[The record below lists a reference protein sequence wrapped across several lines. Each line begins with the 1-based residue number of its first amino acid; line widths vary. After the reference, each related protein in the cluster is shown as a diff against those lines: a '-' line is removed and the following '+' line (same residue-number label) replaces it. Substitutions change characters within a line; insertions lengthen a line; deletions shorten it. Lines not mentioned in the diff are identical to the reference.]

1 MKARRL
7 ASIWA
12 FFLVVCCIFF
22 GEHTAGAHSLDSAT
36 LTLKEVEAGRFAV
49 HWQAASSA
57 LMQQP
62 QPAVFPQPCSLSARG
77 LNCGPSG
84 LAGTIG
90 FPWLADSDTRVLVQ
104 IDWIDGTR
112 LMRIADRRKPNVSI
126 YSSTRDSGWHRIQP
140 IVSDYTRLGIEHIF
154 TGYDHLL
161 FVLAL
166 TLLVRQGRR
175 LVATITAFTIAHSV
189 TLACAALGWLRLP
202 AAAVEAEIALS
213 IVLVCAECLRPPGSL
228 TQRFPWLVSFLFGL
242 LHGLGFASALLEIGL
257 PKDHVPLA
265 LLFFNV
271 GVELG
276 QLAVIGVF
284 LGLGFLAVRL
294 IKRSSWYLRT
304 LVYAMGTLAAFWS
317 IERAVA
323 LFSQ

>member
-1 MKARRL
+1 MKTKKRA
-7 ASIWA
+7 AFWA
-12 FFLVVCCIFF
+12 LFLVVFCISF
-22 GEHTAGAHSLDSAT
+22 GEHTAVAHSLDSAT
-36 LTLKEVEAGRFAV
+36 LTLKEVSAGRFAV

-57 LMQQP
+57 LMQQS
-62 QPAVFPQPCSLSARG
+62 QPAVFPRPCLLASG
-77 LNCGPSG
+77 ELNCGRSG
-84 LAGTIG
+84 LAGTIE

-104 IDWIDGTR
+104 IDWMSGARFMR
-112 LMRIADRRKPNVSI
+112 LADRRRPTISV
-126 YSSTRDSGWHRIQP
+126 YSSTHHNAWQRVKP
-140 IVSDYTRLGIEHIF
+140 IVSDYTRLGVEHIF

-175 LVATITAFTIAHSV
+175 LFATITAFTIAHSV
-189 TLACAALGWLRLP
+189 TLACAALGWLHLP
-202 AAAVEAEIALS
+202 AAVVEAEIALS

-228 TQRFPWLVSFLFGL
+228 TQQSPWLVSFLFGL

-276 QLAVIGVF
+276 QLIVIGLL
-284 LGLGFLAVRL
+284 LGLGYAAVRF
-294 IKRSSWYLRT
+294 IKRSLCCKRG